1 MINSTTFKK
10 RRENLSGK
18 VKNGII
24 LIAANKQLPRNYPAN
39 FLPFRQDSSFLYY
52 TGINQPGL
60 YCIIDCDSGHE
71 FLCGTEPDIED
82 TIWSGSLPLLKEL
95 ASKAGLD
102 QTLLVKDL
110 HAFVAK
116 ALQKKRK
123 IHYLPPYTADRI
135 IELSC
140 LLGNSVQEI
149 KSNFSED
156 LVKSV
161 IAQRMIKT
169 EDEVAEIEFVIDRV
183 TRPMHIAAMRMALP
197 GKYEYQILAEMER
210 ITLENQMEQA
220 FPVICS
226 IRGEVLHNIY
236 YSNKLEIGQLLL
248 VDAGNEGSLHYA
260 SDITRTTPVGGKF
273 SEKQKEIYE
282 VVLNAQL
289 CAIQAIKPGISYK
302 DIHLKAAREIAKGLK
317 QLGIMQGDP
326 EEAVNIGAHALF
338 FPHGLGHMLGLDV
351 HDMEDLGEN
360 NVGYAGEYK
369 RSEQFGTAYLR
380 LARSLQKGFVLTVEP
395 GIYFIPPLIE
405 MWESEKK
412 FNDFINYSKVHE
424 YLNFG
429 GIRIED
435 DILVTDTGAKVL
447 GIPIP
452 KAIEEIEAL
461 F

>member
-1 MINSTTFKK
+1 MIKSTTFKE
-10 RRENLSGK
+10 RREILSRK

-39 FLPFRQDSSFLYY
+39 LLPFRQDSSFLYY

-60 YCIIDCDSGHE
+60 YCIIDCDAGNE
-71 FLCGTEPDIED
+71 FLCGIEPDIED
-82 TIWSGSLPLLKEL
+82 KIWSGSLPSLKEL
-95 ASKAGLD
+95 ADGAGLKH
-102 QTLLVKDL
+102 TLHFKDL
-110 HAFVAK
+110 AAFITK
-116 ALQKKRK
+116 ALQQKKE
-123 IHYLPPYTADRI
+123 IHYLPPYTAERI
-135 IELSC
+135 NELTY
-140 LLGNSVQEI
+140 LLGNSIEKI
-149 KSNFSED
+149 KSNISD
-156 LVKSV
+156 NLVNSV
-161 IAQRMIKT
+161 IEQRMIKT

-183 TRPMHIAAMRMALP
+183 TRPMHIAAMRMSLP
-197 GKYEYQILAEMER
+197 GKYEYQILSEMEK
-210 ITLENQMEQA
+210 ITIENKMQQA

-226 IRGEVLHNIY
+226 VRGEVLHNIY

-289 CAIQAIKPGISYK
+289 YAIQAIKPGISYK
-302 DIHLKAAREIAKGLK
+302 DIHLKAASEITKGLK

-326 EEAVNIGAHALF
+326 EEAVNAGAHALF

-360 NVGYAGEYK
+360 NVGYGQEFK

-412 FNDFINYSKVHE
+412 FNHFINYSKVHE
-424 YLNFG
+424 YINFG
-429 GIRIED
+429 GVRIED

-452 KAIEEIEAL
+452 KSIEEIESL